1 MSKIYTIGHSS
12 HKIEFFLN
20 LLKSNNIN
28 CLVDVRSMPYSKYTP
43 QFNVNGLKRFL
54 NSNGLHYMFL
64 GEELGARREDRSL
77 YTIEGYLDFEKVSK
91 THLFNLGIERIETG
105 IEKGC
110 HIALMCAEKDPID
123 CHRSILV
130 AREFH
135 KLNYSVNNI
144 LENGKIQT
152 QEDLEKRLL
161 DMYFPD
167 RMQLTLFDVEER
179 KSDSELIEQAYRL
192 RNKDMGYSIAE
203 EKENIPNEVIYHRFY

>member
-1 MSKIYTIGHSS
+1 
-12 HKIEFFLN
+12 
-20 LLKSNNIN
+20 
-28 CLVDVRSMPYSKYTP
+28 
-43 QFNVNGLKRFL
+43 
-54 NSNGLHYMFL
+54 
-64 GEELGARREDRSL
+64 
-77 YTIEGYLDFEKVSK
+77 
-91 THLFNLGIERIETG
+91 
-105 IEKGC
+105 
-110 HIALMCAEKDPID
+110 MCAEKDPID

>member
-1 MSKIYTIGHSS
+1 
-12 HKIEFFLN
+12 
-20 LLKSNNIN
+20 
-28 CLVDVRSMPYSKYTP
+28 MPYSKYTP